1 MTYDGDWLGG
11 MPPADELSADLELAA
26 RRGVDFVIDL
36 RSIYARSVQPLDEA
50 VANAGLSLITLSD
63 ESMELPPSESS
74 DGTTLP
80 IGLSSAAVDEVR
92 RILNAPG
99 RRRSLLIDENGTRA
113 SMVYA
118 VHLTVD
124 EGIAEAEALRAARAT
139 GMNQACA
146 DFVHEQVVRIR
157 SGA

>member
-11 MPPADELSADLELAA
+11 MPPADELFADLELAA
-26 RRGVDFVIDL
+26 RRGVEFVIDL
-36 RSIYARSVQPLDEA
+36 RSAHARRVQPLDEA
-50 VANAGLSLITLSD
+50 VQAAGLTLVVVPDAKSD
-63 ESMELPPSESS
+63 AKPDPEAPASPV
-74 DGTTLP
+74 
-80 IGLSSAAVDEVR
+80 GLSEEAVDEVR

-99 RRRSLLIDENGTRA
+99 RRRSLLMDENGTLA

-118 VHLTVD
+118 IHLAVD

-139 GMNQACA
+139 GMSEAHVN
-146 DFVHEQVVRIR
+146 FVHEQVLRIR